1 MRTLIVGLLAST
13 AILRMM
19 PDADTGGPVGADPT
33 ASPPDPAID
42 RIARLKGAVDALD
55 DANDGHWLD
64 DGKPLMAAVEAIF
77 GATSP
82 TREEVDAIGRVR
94 QRSDGPTVAEYV
106 AAGYKAANYPPAG
119 YASKSTA
126 EEIAAAVAAETTAG
140 DVEKSQV
147 AAEAQAPIAAPAAG
161 SITETNGGP
170 ISKPLITKGRL
181 VFVALATPIE
191 GETEI
196 VGIVAKVNE
205 DGSINVRGFSP
216 GGGVD
221 PFFSG
226 VLPTEYVDG
235 MVDGADKNA
244 ARSATWGW
252 PPRT

>member
-19 PDADTGGPVGADPT
+19 PDADTGGPVGSDPT

-64 DGKPLMAAVEAIF
+64 DGKPRMEAVEAIF
-77 GATSP
+77 GDTSP

-94 QRSDGPTVAEYV
+94 NVTFQKSADPNVAPPADPDVV
-106 AAGYKAANYPPAG
+106 AAAGDGAPELPPA
-119 YASKSTA
+119 ASTEPDPA
-126 EEIAAAVAAETTAG
+126 PPAPPP
-140 DVEKSQV
+140 QV
-147 AAEAQAPIAAPAAG
+147 MA
-161 SITETNGGP
+161 T
-170 ISKPLITKGRL
+170 ISKGRT
-181 VFVALATPIE
+181 VFVTLATPIE